1 MKREILFRGK
11 RTDNGEWVEGFWAVL
26 PTDEGE
32 PEYTVIEPIDD
43 EICLWHR
50 PPVDPDTV
58 GQYTGLKD
66 RNGKRIFEGDI
77 CIWVDNDGEYDA
89 NCKYVVSWEQ
99 EETGFYLQIYDNGE
113 DCGLDYFGDGRDGL
127 EIIGNIYDNPELL
140 NHETTTRNG
149 G

>member
-1 MKREILFRGK
+1 MNREILFRGK
-11 RTDNGEWVEGFWAVL
+11 RVDGNGWIEGGIGPRANGQIFIA
-26 PTDEGE
+26 
-32 PEYTVIEPIDD
+32 PIIDASQ
-43 EICLWHR
+43 IIISA
-50 PPVDPDTV
+50 VDPATV

-99 EETGFYLQIYDNGE
+99 EETGFCLQIYDTGE

-127 EIIGNIYDNPELL
+127 EIIGNIHDNPELM
-140 NHETTTRNG
+140 EV
-149 G
+149 